1 MEDERPEDEV
11 VFAWLERDRM
21 DLTVFFLNS
30 CFFIDGLD
38 LTLLLF
44 PMLFPMLWRRM
55 TKLKYSCICFMMAS
69 MDCLKSFESNLGINA
84 DIMVFKVVFVYFSST
99 ALNSCTDSL
108 DLS

>member
-1 MEDERPEDEV
+1 MEDVRPEDEV

-21 DLTVFFLNS
+21 DFTVFFLKS
-30 CFFIDGLD
+30 CFFKDGID
-38 LTLLLF
+38 LTLF
-44 PMLFPMLWRRM
+44 PILFPMLWRRM

-69 MDCLKSFESNLGINA
+69 MVCLKSFESNLGINE
-84 DIMVFKVVFVYFSST
+84 DIMVFKVVLVYFSST